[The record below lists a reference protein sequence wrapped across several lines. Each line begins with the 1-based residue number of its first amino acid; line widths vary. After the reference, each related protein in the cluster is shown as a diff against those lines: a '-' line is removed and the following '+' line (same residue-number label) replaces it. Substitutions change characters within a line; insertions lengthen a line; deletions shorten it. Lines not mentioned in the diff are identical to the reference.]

1 MQKRIVAIL
10 EKAEET
16 KRFRAQADKLTN
28 KLLQSVFLEM
38 FGDPVKNPKGWN
50 YKKLMELGHWQSG
63 GTPSRTNKDYF
74 DGDIQW
80 YTAGELNSLFVY
92 DSIEKITQDAIKDSS
107 AKLISPNNLLLGMY
121 DTAALKSSI
130 TTVECACNQAIVF
143 SKLEY
148 GLANI
153 FYLYYVIQ
161 VARKHYMRQQ
171 RGVRQK
177 NLNLSM
183 IRNLE
188 VPVPPIELQQKFA
201 QIVEKVETMRKIHN
215 QSNQEINKLFN
226 TFAQKAF
233 KGELTA

>member
-1 MQKRIVAIL
+1 
-10 EKAEET
+10 
-16 KRFRAQADKLTN
+16 
-28 KLLQSVFLEM
+28 
-38 FGDPVKNPKGWN
+38 
-50 YKKLMELGHWQSG
+50 
-63 GTPSRTNKDYF
+63 
-74 DGDIQW
+74 
-80 YTAGELNSLFVY
+80 
-92 DSIEKITQDAIKDSS
+92 
-107 AKLISPNNLLLGMY
+107 
-121 DTAALKSSI
+121 
-130 TTVECACNQAIVF
+130 
-143 SKLEY
+143 
-148 GLANI
+148 
-153 FYLYYVIQ
+153 
-161 VARKHYMRQQ
+161 MRQQ